1 MRIITRGTLRRF
13 CEEHPRGAQAETAL
27 DTWYKIVRK
36 ADWKTPADV
45 KAVYGDASIL
55 KGHRV
60 VFNIGGN
67 KFRLVAHLNYRR
79 QIVFIRFVGTHQE
92 YDTIDAETI

>member
-1 MRIITRGTLRRF
+1 MRIITKGALREF
-13 CEEHPRGAQAETAL
+13 WETSRGAEAQPAL
-27 DTWYKIVRK
+27 TTWYTIVRK

-55 KGHRV
+55 KGNRI

-67 KFRLVAHLNYRR
+67 KFRLVAHVNYRR
-79 QIVFIRFVGTHQE
+79 QILYIRFVGTHRE
-92 YDTIDAETI
+92 YDDINAETI